1 MAPESINKAPSSA
14 RSAARRPHGRRIL
27 VRLLLASQEGRPR
40 MTTRIY
46 TLPVDQT
53 QWRIDGASSTVFN
66 WEYDETRDRLLA
78 LYEKGK
84 EKQWNTNTR
93 LDWSVD
99 VDPGS
104 GENAPDYYIPI
115 YGSDMWERMD
125 EPARRELR
133 HHMAAWLNSQFLHGE
148 QGALIC
154 TAKIVQTCPDIDS
167 KFYAATQVMDEARH
181 MGTYSRYLREK

>member
-27 VRLLLASQEGRPR
+27 VRLLPASQEGRPR

-66 WEYDETRDRLLA
+66 WEYDETRDRLLT

-93 LDWSVD
+93 LDWSIAA
-99 VDPGS
+99 DPGS
-104 GENAPDYYIPI
+104 VDNSPDDYVPI
-115 YGSDMWERMD
+115 SGSATWGSRW
-125 EPARRELR
+125 ATRRRERR
-133 HHMAAWLNSQFLHGE
+133 HHTAAW
-148 QGALIC
+148 I
-154 TAKIVQTCPDIDS
+154 
-167 KFYAATQVMDEARH
+167 
-181 MGTYSRYLREK
+181 